1 MALQPS
7 DTAGYWADSDWDG
20 TSPAT
25 FAVLIGVS
33 AYRHLKDG
41 AAPVAGTDPWM
52 REAISLGQLYV
63 SALTARRMLH
73 WLEKEYRMSSA
84 PLARA
89 WLLAAPTADERSFAP
104 EVGDNILE
112 PTLDNCRKAIR
123 AWASAPDALPPAAQ
137 SRSRAI
143 FFFSGHGIQS
153 TVQNQMLL
161 PSDYLGNDQ
170 YADINDAI
178 SSLNIRMGMKSVKVG
193 VRYYFLDACRNDAQA
208 LREQKFDGTNILNV
222 EPSRKTYQEIAFD
235 AVLNATTASKQAWQP
250 KRAQDGETI
259 FGQALLEGLRAANI
273 AVPGDQG
280 RGSIRFLNLFPFV
293 RFRVPALIRKSGS
306 NAVQDVTPL
315 MEHDVDGVVTELDL
329 AEEEAFEV
337 APAGDGGGFEAYRS
351 SNATD
356 ALAHYLKAALGGQ
369 DDGTPDIR
377 ERQELDDP
385 ALQAAGWAQDFG
397 VGHRLFGHESVT
409 ALFSGSLRVAALEG
423 GTWVDPARIR
433 VLRVD
438 RSETFAPD
446 SQSHA
451 TYRIRLIIDEY
462 DLRGHWLQLS
472 DFGRGGVGVVLPRD
486 GSGKTGFDLDVTMS
500 LGSEPR
506 ILSLDAVPWDGDRMS
521 PLARAAGIWRKYQT
535 ADWRGALDRL
545 EDAAEL
551 RDLVAGK
558 RASPLAATIA
568 ATVLLRANRLDLI
581 GEWLHNLADWF
592 PHLPD
597 GPVLWAEQ
605 LWRQGSGDDGTVVAV
620 AEYLVEAAARGV
632 PMTSDAM
639 SYADALLGR
648 LAQETDSLPDGLR
661 ARLDRES
668 GALRRALRVFRPG
681 GLFCSY
687 FHFAENSQPMGQLA
701 GQMEMAPANA
711 PEVDVDFAEDGV
723 MINGIF
729 LPRAD

>member
-1 MALQPS
+1 MAMQPS
-7 DTAGYWADSDWDG
+7 DTAGYWADPDWDG

-41 AAPVAGTDPWM
+41 TNPVAGTDPWM

-63 SALTARRMLH
+63 SALTARRMLD
-73 WLEKEYRMSSA
+73 WFEKEYRMSTA

-89 WLLAAPTADERSFAP
+89 WLLTAPTADEKAFAP
-104 EVGDNILE
+104 EVCDNILE

-123 AWASAPDALPPAAQ
+123 AWASAPNDLPPAAQ
-137 SRSRAI
+137 KESRAI

-222 EPSRKTYQEIAFD
+222 EPSKKTYQEIAFD

-259 FGQALLEGLRAANI
+259 FGQALLEGLRASNI
-273 AVPGDQG
+273 AVPDDQG

-293 RFRVPALIRKSGS
+293 RGRVPALIKKSGS
-306 NAVQDVTPL
+306 NVVQDVTPL
-315 MEHDVDGVVTELDL
+315 MEHDIDGVVTELDL

-337 APAGDGGGFEAYRS
+337 APAGDGGAPEPFRPGAFRS
-351 SNATD
+351 PDVGA
-356 ALAHYLKAALGGQ
+356 AIGRYLDDMLGGL
-369 DDGTPDIR
+369 DDAPEIR
-377 ERQELDDP
+377 ESENLDDP
-385 ALQAAGWAQDFG
+385 ALQAAGWARDFG
-397 VGHRLFGHESVT
+397 VGHRLFGHEGVT
-409 ALFSGSLRVAALEG
+409 ALFSDTLRVAALES
-423 GTWVDPARIR
+423 GTWVDPVRVR

-438 RSETFAPD
+438 RTETFAPD

-451 TYRIRLIIDEY
+451 TYQIRLMIDEY
-462 DLRGHWLQLS
+462 DLQGHWLQLS
-472 DFGRGGVGVVLPRD
+472 DFGRGGVGIVLPRD
-486 GSGKTGFDLDVTMS
+486 GSGKTGFDLDVAMS

-506 ILSLDAVPWDGDRMS
+506 ILSLDAVPWDGDAQS

-535 ADWRGALDRL
+535 ADWRGALGRL

-568 ATVLLRANRLDLI
+568 ATVLLRVNRLDLI

-605 LWRQGSGDDGTVVAV
+605 LWRQGNGDDATVVAV
-620 AEYLVEAAARGV
+620 AEYLVDAAARGV

-648 LAQETDSLPDGLR
+648 LASETDSLPDGLR
-661 ARLDRES
+661 ERLGQDS
-668 GALRRALRVFRPG
+668 GAIRRALRVFRPG

-687 FHFAENSQPMGQLA
+687 FHFAENSQPKGQLA
-701 GQMEMAPANA
+701 GQPEMAPA
-711 PEVDVDFAEDGV
+711 PDVDFFDDGV